1 MELRHLRYF
10 VAVAEE
16 QSFTRAAENLHIAQP
31 SLTRQIK
38 NLEEEL
44 GVRLLNRI
52 KGRVSLADEGC
63 VFLKDAKRILAMTA
77 ESVRSIQR
85 VHSQHIS
92 QLNVGYAA
100 DLYCHLLS
108 TSLETFRSICP
119 RVSLNLFDMTC
130 SEQLAALDA
139 GDIDLGFISLQQFN
153 SSSNVELESVAQ
165 YDVLVAVSERSALS
179 KQHEI
184 TLNQLRTLF
193 IIGLSEKALP
203 GWRNWIAEA
212 LPAEQLEHQVLQ
224 EADAGVSA
232 LRCVA
237 FGLGVALLPEQVKL
251 LPHHGVVFRALKPSL
266 RFDAYIAWRNDN
278 TSENLRKYIHVVK
291 ETAAHGNGGRS
302 RPSGRISRLA

>member
-10 VAVAEE
+10 AAVAQE

-38 NLEEEL
+38 NLEDEL

-52 KGRVSLADEGC
+52 KGRVSLTHDGYA
-63 VFLKDAKRILAMTA
+63 FLKDAKRILAMTA
-77 ESVRSIQR
+77 ESVQSIQHAR
-85 VHSQHIS
+85 SQHMS
-92 QLNVGYAA
+92 QLNIGYAA
-100 DLYCHLLS
+100 DLHCHLLPA
-108 TSLETFRSICP
+108 SLATFRSICP

-130 SEQLAALDA
+130 SEQLAALDE

-153 SSSNVELESVAQ
+153 SSSNVERESVAQ
-165 YDVLVAVSERSALS
+165 YDVLAAVSERSALS

-212 LPAEQLEHQVLQ
+212 LSAEQFEHQIVQ

-232 LRCVA
+232 LRCVT

-251 LPHHGVVFRALKPSL
+251 LPHHGVVFRALKPTL

-278 TSENLRKYIHVVK
+278 TSENLSKYIQVVK
-291 ETAAHGNGGRS
+291 EIAARRNEVESHH
-302 RPSGRISRLA
+302 SGRIS

>member
-52 KGRVSLADEGC
+52 KGRVSLTPDGC
-63 VFLKDAKRILAMTA
+63 AFLKDAKRILAMTA

-85 VHSQHIS
+85 TRSQHIS
-92 QLNVGYAA
+92 QLNIGYAA
-100 DLYCHLLS
+100 DLHCHLLPA
-108 TSLETFRSICP
+108 SLAAFRSICP

-153 SSSNVELESVAQ
+153 SSSNVVRESVAQ
-165 YDVLVAVSERSALS
+165 YNVLVAVSEQSTLS
-179 KQHEI
+179 KQHAI

-193 IIGLSEKALP
+193 IIGLSDKALP

-212 LPAEQLEHQVLQ
+212 LSAEQFEHQIVQ
-224 EADAGVSA
+224 EADAEVSA

-237 FGLGVALLPEQVKL
+237 YGLGVALLPEQVKL
-251 LPHHGVVFRALKPSL
+251 LPHQGVVFRALKPTL
-266 RFDAYIAWRNDN
+266 RFDVYIAWRNDN
-278 TSENLRKYIHVVK
+278 ISENLVKYIQVVK
-291 ETAAHGNGGRS
+291 QIAAHKNGVES
-302 RPSGRISRLA
+302 HHSGRIS

>member
-10 VAVAEE
+10 AAVAEE

-52 KGRVSLADEGC
+52 KGRVSLTHDGYA
-63 VFLKDAKRILAMTA
+63 FLKDAKRILAMTA
-77 ESVRSIQR
+77 ESVQSIQHAR
-85 VHSQHIS
+85 SQHMS
-92 QLNVGYAA
+92 QLKIGYAA
-100 DLYCHLLS
+100 DLYCHLLPA
-108 TSLETFRSICP
+108 SLATFRSICP

-130 SEQLAALDA
+130 SEQLAALDE

-153 SSSNVELESVAQ
+153 SSSNVARESVAQ
-165 YDVLVAVSERSALS
+165 YDVLVAVSQGSALS

-212 LPAEQLEHQVLQ
+212 LSAEQFEHQVVQ

-237 FGLGVALLPEQVKL
+237 FGLGVALLPEQVKQ
-251 LPHHGVVFRALKPSL
+251 LPHHGVVFRALKPTL
-266 RFDAYIAWRNDN
+266 RFDVYIAWRNDN
-278 TSENLRKYIHVVK
+278 TSENLSKYIQVVK
-291 ETAAHGNGGRS
+291 EIAARRNEVESHH
-302 RPSGRISRLA
+302 SGRIS